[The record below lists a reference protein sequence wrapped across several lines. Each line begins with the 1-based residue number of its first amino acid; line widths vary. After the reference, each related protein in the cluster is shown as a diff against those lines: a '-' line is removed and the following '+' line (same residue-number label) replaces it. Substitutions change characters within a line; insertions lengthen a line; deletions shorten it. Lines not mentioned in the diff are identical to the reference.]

1 MKKTLQNRKDRES
14 KTVSPSS
21 ESDDFSITKL
31 NWKIYEG
38 GKENQNVQVP
48 ENNNSSDKESNW
60 EVSDFFSS
68 EDSCDECL
76 RN

>member
-1 MKKTLQNRKDRES
+1 MIKDRES

-21 ESDDFSITKL
+21 EIGDSSITKL
-31 NWKIYEG
+31 NWKIHEG
-38 GKENQNVQVP
+38 GKENENVQVP

-68 EDSCDECL
+68 EDSCDEWL
-76 RN
+76 R

>member
-1 MKKTLQNRKDRES
+1 MLILLMIKDRES

-21 ESDDFSITKL
+21 EIGDSSITKL
-31 NWKIYEG
+31 NWKIHEG
-38 GKENQNVQVP
+38 GKENENVQVP

-68 EDSCDECL
+68 EDSCDEWL
-76 RN
+76 R